1 MIVQMIRLAR
11 PRHWVKNVIVLFPI
25 VFARQMDRA
34 EAWAEILLASAAF
47 CLASAAG
54 YVVND
59 IRDRRADRLHPAK
72 KDRPLASGAVGVR
85 IARIEAAIL
94 AAAAVAM
101 SAVLGPIFA
110 GMIVAYLLLQ
120 AAYTHLLKRKMLVD
134 VIAIAMGF
142 VLRAAGGA
150 VAIGVEISP
159 WLFVCTF
166 TLCLFMGFCKRC
178 NETATLADG
187 QRAGSHRRTL
197 GGYTPELL
205 THLITLSGAI
215 AVISFL
221 LYASS
226 GLTVER
232 FGTIYLIYTTPVV
245 IYGVFR
251 FAMLSMQGHYA
262 DPTDLILRD
271 KPFQATV
278 ALWMAAVVVIVLRG
292 RVIQEWIRSLY

>member
-1 MIVQMIRLAR
+1 MIVEMIRLAR

-34 EAWAEILLASAAF
+34 DAWAGVLLAAAAF
-47 CLASAAG
+47 CLASSAG
-54 YVVND
+54 YIVND
-59 IRDRRADRLHPAK
+59 IRDRFADRLHPAK
-72 KDRPLASGAVGVR
+72 KGRPLASGAIGVG
-85 IARIEAAIL
+85 AAWIEAAVL
-94 AAAAVAM
+94 ATGALAL
-101 SAVLGPIFA
+101 SAVLGPIFV
-110 GMIVAYLLLQ
+110 GLIVAYLLLQ
-120 AAYTHLLKRKMLVD
+120 AAYTGLLKRKMLVD
-134 VIAIAMGF
+134 VIAIALGF

-150 VAIGVEISP
+150 VALRVEISP

-178 NETATLADG
+178 NEVATLAD
-187 QRAGSHRRTL
+187 AGGAGRHRPTL
-197 GGYTPELL
+197 AGYTPELL

-226 GLTVER
+226 GMTVER

-251 FAMLSMQGHYA
+251 FAMLSMQGRYA

-271 KPFQATV
+271 RPFQATV
-278 ALWMAAVVVIVLRG
+278 ALWMAAVVVVVLKG
-292 RVIQEWIRSLY
+292 RAIQDWLRSLY